1 MEHTIKYSL
10 LYNILCLHMNLVLC
24 RSRESMQSPG
34 GAKRR
39 KSRAELVRQLSKQ
52 KSIVSQMVDED
63 MPEQTTTL
71 IQEEKAEEGVVGFTI
86 NSFFL
91 SLFLSGFPA
100 SSFLLLCYNTFK
112 WLNNTRVER
121 TRA

>member
-1 MEHTIKYSL
+1 MAMEHTIKYSL

-24 RSRESMQSPG
+24 RSRESLQSPG

-52 KSIVSQMVDED
+52 KSIISQMVDED

-86 NSFFL
+86 NSFFFSL
-91 SLFLSGFPA
+91 SLRLPCLFFPVTMLQYLK
-100 SSFLLLCYNTFK
+100 SSNGSTIL
-112 WLNNTRVER
+112 E
-121 TRA
+121 